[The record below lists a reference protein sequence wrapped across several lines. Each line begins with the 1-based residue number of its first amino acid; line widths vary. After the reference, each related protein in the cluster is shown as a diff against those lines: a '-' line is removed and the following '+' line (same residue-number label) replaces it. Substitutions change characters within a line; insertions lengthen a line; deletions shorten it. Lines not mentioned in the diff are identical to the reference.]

1 MATLKDVAKLAH
13 CDVSTVSRALNNS
26 APVHPDTRARIMA
39 AVKELGYKPN
49 MIAKSLKLGRRNMIA
64 FVAPTIRL
72 NVFSDL
78 SVELQREALRLGYQT
93 LIFNTKADAVN
104 EAKCLNELRG
114 MVDGI
119 IITSTGQNNRLL
131 RDIAE
136 DGVAV
141 VQLIRKQDENI
152 SSVISNY
159 YDSTKEVVRFL
170 YKKGC
175 RHIGLLNGNL
185 DVKPFE
191 ERYKGYRKITREL
204 HLPEIIDSTDDITVP
219 GFHAGLNGSKRLIA
233 EHPELDAILAA
244 TDLQGLGAVRALKE
258 LGISC
263 PDKIKIVSL
272 TGFSLGPMLEN
283 AMTSMVVPS
292 PEMARAA
299 LHLLVD
305 QIEAADK
312 TKPSRQHIVFN
323 ASLLEGETT

>member
-64 FVAPTIRL
+64 FVSPTIRL

-78 SVELQREALRLGYQT
+78 SVELQREALKIGYQT
-93 LIFNTKADAVN
+93 LLINTKADAVN

-119 IITSTGQNNRLL
+119 IIASTGQNNRLI
-131 RDIAE
+131 RDIAD

-175 RHIGLLNGNL
+175 RHIGMLNANL

-204 HLPEIIDSTDDITVP
+204 HLPEIIDSTDAINVP
-219 GFHAGLNGSKRLIA
+219 GFHAGLNGTKRHIA
-233 EHPELDAILAA
+233 EYPELDAILVA
-244 TDLQGLGAVRALKE
+244 TDLQGLGAIRALKE

-263 PDKIKIVSL
+263 PDQIKVVSL
-272 TGFSLGPMLEN
+272 TGFSLGPMLEK

-305 QIEAADK
+305 QIETADK

>member
-119 IITSTGQNNRLL
+119 IIASTGQNNRLL
-131 RDIAE
+131 RDIAD

-175 RHIGLLNGNL
+175 RHIGLLTGNL

>member
-64 FVAPTIRL
+64 FIAPTIRL

-78 SVELQREALRLGYQT
+78 SVELQREALKIGYQT
-93 LIFNTKADAVN
+93 LLINTKADAVN

-119 IITSTGQNNRLL
+119 IIASTGQNNRLI
-131 RDIAE
+131 RDIAD

-159 YDSTKEVVRFL
+159 YDAAKEMVRFL

-175 RHIGLLNGNL
+175 RNIGLLTGNL
-185 DVKPFE
+185 EVKPFE

-204 HLPEIIDSTDDITVP
+204 HLPEIIDSTDAINVP
-219 GFHAGLNGSKRLIA
+219 GFHAGLNGTKRLIA
-233 EHPELDAILAA
+233 EHPELDAVLAA
-244 TDLQGLGAVRALKE
+244 TDLQGLGAMRALKE

-263 PDKIKIVSL
+263 PEQIKVVSL
-272 TGFSLGPMLEN
+272 TGFSLGPMLEK
-283 AMTSMVVPS
+283 AMTSMAVPS

-299 LHLLVD
+299 LRLLVE

-312 TKPSRQHIVFN
+312 TRPSRQHIVFN

>member
-78 SVELQREALRLGYQT
+78 SVELQREALRMGYQT
-93 LIFNTKADAVN
+93 LLINTKADAVN

-119 IITSTGQNNRLL
+119 IIASTGQNNRLI
-131 RDIAE
+131 RDIAD

-159 YDSTKEVVRFL
+159 YDSAKEAVRFL

-175 RHIGLLNGNL
+175 RNIGLLNGNL

-191 ERYKGYRKITREL
+191 ERHKGYRKITREL
-204 HLPEIIDSTDDITVP
+204 HLPEIIDGTDAITVP
-219 GFHAGLNGSKRLIA
+219 GFHGGLNGTKRLLA
-233 EHPELDAILAA
+233 EHPDLDAILAA
-244 TDLQGLGAVRALKE
+244 TDLQGLGAMRALKE
-258 LGISC
+258 LGIPC
-263 PDKIKIVSL
+263 PKQIKIVSL
-272 TGFSLGPMLEN
+272 TGFSLGPMLET

-312 TKPSRQHIVFN
+312 TRPSRQHIVFN

>member
-64 FVAPTIRL
+64 FIAPTIRL

-78 SVELQREALRLGYQT
+78 SVELQREALKIGYQT
-93 LIFNTKADAVN
+93 LLINTKADAVN

-119 IITSTGQNNRLL
+119 IIASTGQNNRLI
-131 RDIAE
+131 RDIAD

-175 RHIGLLNGNL
+175 RHIGMLNANL

-263 PDKIKIVSL
+263 PEQIKVVSL
-272 TGFSLGPMLEN
+272 TGFSLGPMLEK

>member
-64 FVAPTIRL
+64 FVSPTIRL

-78 SVELQREALRLGYQT
+78 SVELQREALKIGYQT
-93 LIFNTKADAVN
+93 LLINTKADAVN

-119 IITSTGQNNRLL
+119 IIASTGQNNRLI
-131 RDIAE
+131 RDIAD

-175 RHIGLLNGNL
+175 RHIGMLNANL

-204 HLPEIIDSTDDITVP
+204 HLPEIIDSTDAINVP
-219 GFHAGLNGSKRLIA
+219 GFHAGLNGTKRLIA
-233 EHPELDAILAA
+233 EYPELDAILVA
-244 TDLQGLGAVRALKE
+244 TDLQGLGAIRALKE

-263 PDKIKIVSL
+263 PEQIKVVSL
-272 TGFSLGPMLEN
+272 TGFSLGPMLEK

-312 TKPSRQHIVFN
+312 TRPSRQHIVFN

>member
-64 FVAPTIRL
+64 FVSPTIRL

-78 SVELQREALRLGYQT
+78 SVELQREALKIGYQT
-93 LIFNTKADAVN
+93 LLINTKADAVN

-119 IITSTGQNNRLL
+119 IIASTGQNNRLI
-131 RDIAE
+131 RDIAD

-141 VQLIRKQDENI
+141 VQLIRN
-152 SSVISNY
+152 
-159 YDSTKEVVRFL
+159 
-170 YKKGC
+170 C
-175 RHIGLLNGNL
+175 RHIGMLNANL

-204 HLPEIIDSTDDITVP
+204 HLPEIIDSTDAINVP
-219 GFHAGLNGSKRLIA
+219 GFHAGLNGTKRLIA
-233 EHPELDAILAA
+233 EYPELDAILVA
-244 TDLQGLGAVRALKE
+244 TDLQGLGAIRALKE

-263 PDKIKIVSL
+263 PEQIKVVSL
-272 TGFSLGPMLEN
+272 TGFSLGPMLEK

>member
-233 EHPELDAILAA
+233 DHPELDAILVA
-244 TDLQGLGAVRALKE
+244 TDLQGLGAIRALKE

-263 PDKIKIVSL
+263 PEQIKVVSL
-272 TGFSLGPMLEN
+272 TGFSLGPMLEK

>member
-64 FVAPTIRL
+64 FIAPTIRL

-78 SVELQREALRLGYQT
+78 SVELQREALKIGYQT
-93 LIFNTKADAVN
+93 LLINTKADAVN

-119 IITSTGQNNRLL
+119 IIASTGQNNRLI
-131 RDIAE
+131 RDIAD

-175 RHIGLLNGNL
+175 RHIGMLNANL

-204 HLPEIIDSTDDITVP
+204 HLPEIIDSTDAINVP
-219 GFHAGLNGSKRLIA
+219 GFHAGLNGTKRLIA
-233 EHPELDAILAA
+233 AYPELDAILVA
-244 TDLQGLGAVRALKE
+244 TDLQGLGAIRALKE

-263 PDKIKIVSL
+263 PEQIKVVSL
-272 TGFSLGPMLEN
+272 TGFSLGPMLEK

>member
-1 MATLKDVAKLAH
+1 M
-13 CDVSTVSRALNNS
+13 TVIEI
-26 APVHPDTRARIMA
+26 V
-39 AVKELGYKPN
+39 LGYASKTWN
-49 MIAKSLKLGRRNMIA
+49 
-64 FVAPTIRL
+64 
-72 NVFSDL
+72 
-78 SVELQREALRLGYQT
+78 
-93 LIFNTKADAVN
+93 LIPQGAGDAVV
-104 EAKCLNELRG
+104 L
-114 MVDGI
+114 
-119 IITSTGQNNRLL
+119 T
-131 RDIAE
+131 
-136 DGVAV
+136 
-141 VQLIRKQDENI
+141 
-152 SSVISNY
+152 
-159 YDSTKEVVRFL
+159 
-170 YKKGC
+170 
-175 RHIGLLNGNL
+175 GNL

-233 EHPELDAILAA
+233 EYPELDAILVA
-244 TDLQGLGAVRALKE
+244 TDLQGLGAIRALKE

-263 PDKIKIVSL
+263 PDQIKVVSL
-272 TGFSLGPMLEN
+272 TGFSLGPMLEK

>member
-119 IITSTGQNNRLL
+119 IIASTGQNNRLL

-141 VQLIRKQDENI
+141 VQLIRKQDEKI

-175 RHIGLLNGNL
+175 RHIGLLTGNL

-233 EHPELDAILAA
+233 DHPELDAILAA

-299 LHLLVD
+299 LHLLID

>member
-1 MATLKDVAKLAH
+1 MATLKDVAKLDH

-233 EHPELDAILAA
+233 DHPELDAILVA
-244 TDLQGLGAVRALKE
+244 TDLQGLGAIRALKE

-263 PDKIKIVSL
+263 PEQIKVVSL
-272 TGFSLGPMLEN
+272 TGFSLGPMLEK